1 MDQPTTIPNLLQRIE
16 VNPEILVG
24 QPVVRGTRIPVS
36 LITNYLE
43 HGHSVEAL
51 LDDYPTLTA
60 EDVAAAQAYAKLE
73 RERTE
78 VHTW

>member
-1 MDQPTTIPNLLQRIE
+1 MNQPTTVPDLLRRIE

-36 LITNYLE
+36 LIVNYLE
-43 HGHSVEAL
+43 HGHGVEDL
-51 LDDYPTLTA
+51 LDDYPALTR
-60 EDVAAAQAYAKLE
+60 EDVEAAEAYAKLE

-78 VHTW
+78 VHSW